1 MRRLR
6 GYMFGM
12 VLGAVCTAWL
22 ILLGLYTLAEFLQQA
37 EVPQAQWEANSMLRY
52 LLLHLPEA
60 ALETLPYA
68 ALLGC
73 LFRVG
78 ALLHTGELTAL
89 RVAGLGPAGI
99 AGLVLYPVF
108 GLSLAGLAL
117 AQFVVPHGNAG
128 AEALRES
135 VRNAVPVQS
144 LWHREGGDY
153 LYFRAAASGASLRDF
168 VHYRLDAQ
176 HRLRGVLRAERA
188 DYDFERGGWNL
199 QQVHDIRITGQDLE
213 QTRSQDLA
221 WGAGTLRPEALRLLL
236 LPPPQLSLDQRWR
249 HAHWLQDSG
258 VDATRHL
265 LRFWR
270 DLLQPLSTAGL
281 ALLGLAFL
289 FGALG
294 GESAGMRIGVGVLG
308 CFLFAFVSET
318 ASSAALV
325 YSLSPF
331 CVALLP
337 PVLLFGLGAW
347 LLRRA

>member
-6 GYMFGM
+6 GYVFRMM
-12 VLGAVCTAWL
+12 LGAVCTAWL
-22 ILLGLYTLAEFLQQA
+22 VLLGLYTLAEFLQQA
-37 EVPQAQWEANSMLRY
+37 EVPEAQWDANSMLRY

-73 LFRVG
+73 LFRAG

-89 RVAGLGPAGI
+89 RIAGLGPVGI
-99 AGLVLYPVF
+99 ARLVLYPVLS
-108 GLSLAGLAL
+108 LSLAGLAL

-128 AEALRES
+128 AEALREH
-135 VRNAVPVQS
+135 VRNAAPVQS

-153 LYFRAAASGASLRDF
+153 LYFRAAASGASLRNF
-168 VHYRLDAQ
+168 VRYRLDARHQ
-176 HRLRGVLRAERA
+176 LRGVLRAERA
-188 DYDFERGGWNL
+188 DYDFARGGWNL
-199 QQVHDIRITGQDLE
+199 QQVHDIRIDGENLKQVRTESLDW
-213 QTRSQDLA
+213 DA
-221 WGAGTLRPEALRLLL
+221 GALRPEALRLLL
-236 LPPPQLSLDQRWR
+236 LLPPQLSLDQRWR
-249 HAHWLQDSG
+249 HARWLQGSG

-270 DLLQPLSTAGL
+270 DLLQPLSTVGL

-294 GESAGMRIGVGVLG
+294 GESAGTRIGVGVLV

-325 YSLSPF
+325 YSLPPF
-331 CVALLP
+331 WAALLP
-337 PVLLFGLGAW
+337 PALLFGLGFW